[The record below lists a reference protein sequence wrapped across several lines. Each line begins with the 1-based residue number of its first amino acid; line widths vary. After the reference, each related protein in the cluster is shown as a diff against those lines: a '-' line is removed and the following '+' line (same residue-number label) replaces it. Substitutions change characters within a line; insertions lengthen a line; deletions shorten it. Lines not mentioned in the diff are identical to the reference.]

1 MQALFPLI
9 AVLFWSV
16 NVIMNKLSVGV
27 IDPAAMSFYRWLLAL
42 LVLTPFMLP
51 QLRRH
56 AGTIRLHWGKLLF
69 LGFLGMVLYQSMAY
83 YAAHSISALMMGI
96 LVSLIP
102 LLTVLISI
110 PLLGVVPTLS
120 LLLGSLLSFFGISWL
135 ISGGHPALILAQG
148 IGRGEVMMF
157 IAAVAYAV
165 YGVLTK
171 RWSIA
176 LPTWV
181 SLYVQIA
188 FGVVLL
194 LPNVLLAESIA
205 LNAQNLPLILFA
217 GIFAS
222 IFAPWMW
229 IVGVM
234 RIGANNA
241 SIFINLTPVFTA
253 LIAVTLLHE
262 SLHSYHIVGGIMVL
276 LGVVMAQRIRTPR
289 AQHNA
294 IGTPDS
300 ETSPIQTHDVEA
312 NRK

>member
-9 AVLFWSV
+9 AVLFWSF
-16 NVIMNKLSVGV
+16 NVIVNKLSVGV

-51 QLRRH
+51 GLRYH
-56 AGTIRLHWGKLLF
+56 ASTIRQHWGKLLF

-110 PLLGVVPTLS
+110 PLLGVVPTLG
-120 LLLGSLLSFFGISWL
+120 LLCGGLLSFFGITWL
-135 ISGGHPALILAQG
+135 ISGGHPVLILAQG
-148 IGRGEVMMF
+148 IGRGEIMMF
-157 IAAVAYAV
+157 IAALAYAV

-194 LPNVLLAESIA
+194 LPNLLLAESIT
-205 LNAQNLPLILFA
+205 LNAQNIPLVLFA

-222 IFAPWMW
+222 ILAPWMW

-253 LIAVTLLHE
+253 LIAVTFLHE
-262 SLHSYHIVGGIMVL
+262 TLHSYHIVGGILVL
-276 LGVVMAQRIRTPR
+276 LGVVMAQRIRIPLYRRKALGMQDTNEPHR
-289 AQHNA
+289 
-294 IGTPDS
+294 
-300 ETSPIQTHDVEA
+300 QTHKADA
-312 NRK
+312 SNK

>member
-1 MQALFPLI
+1 
-9 AVLFWSV
+9 
-16 NVIMNKLSVGV
+16 
-27 IDPAAMSFYRWLLAL
+27 
-42 LVLTPFMLP
+42 MLP
-51 QLRRH
+51 QLQRH

-69 LGFLGMVLYQSMAY
+69 LGFLGMGLYQSMAY

-120 LLLGSLLSFFGISWL
+120 LLGGSLLSFFNISWL
-135 ISGGHPALILAQG
+135 IRAGHPALILAQG

-157 IAAVAYAV
+157 IAALAYAYAYAL
-165 YGVLTK
+165 YGVLTQ
-171 RWSIA
+171 RWSVA

-181 SLYVQIA
+181 SLHVQIA

-194 LPNVLLAESIA
+194 RPTLLLAKSIA
-205 LNAQNLPLILFA
+205 LNTQNLPLVLFA
-217 GIFAS
+217 GIVAS
-222 IFAPWMW
+222 ILVPWMW

-262 SLHSYHIVGGIMVL
+262 TLHSYHIVGGVMVL
-276 LGVVMAQRIRTPR
+276 LGVVMAQRTRTPR
-289 AQHNA
+289 TPPQA
-294 IGTPDS
+294 ICRPNNNTP
-300 ETSPIQTHDVEA
+300 PAQTHEVEA

>member
-9 AVLFWSV
+9 AVLFWSF
-16 NVIMNKLSVGV
+16 NVIVNKLSVGA

-102 LLTVLISI
+102 LLTVLMSI
-110 PLLGVVPTLS
+110 PLLGVVRTLS
-120 LLLGSLLSFFGISWL
+120 LLCGSLLSFFGISWL

-157 IAAVAYAV
+157 IAALAYAL

-194 LPNVLLAESIA
+194 LPNLLLAESIA
-205 LNAQNLPLILFA
+205 LTKQNLPLVLFA

-222 IFAPWMW
+222 ILAPWMW

-241 SIFINLTPVFTA
+241 SIFINLTPVFTE
-253 LIAVTLLHE
+253 LIAVTSLHE
-262 SLHSYHIVGGIMVL
+262 TLHGYHIVGGIMVL

-294 IGTPDS
+294 MRTSDS
-300 ETSPIQTHDVEA
+300 HTSAIQTHDVEA

>member
-1 MQALFPLI
+1 
-9 AVLFWSV
+9 
-16 NVIMNKLSVGV
+16 
-27 IDPAAMSFYRWLLAL
+27 
-42 LVLTPFMLP
+42 
-51 QLRRH
+51 
-56 AGTIRLHWGKLLF
+56 
-69 LGFLGMVLYQSMAY
+69 
-83 YAAHSISALMMGI
+83 
-96 LVSLIP
+96 
-102 LLTVLISI
+102 
-110 PLLGVVPTLS
+110 
-120 LLLGSLLSFFGISWL
+120 
-135 ISGGHPALILAQG
+135 ILAQG

-157 IAAVAYAV
+157 IAALAYAL

-194 LPNVLLAESIA
+194 LPNLLLAESIA
-205 LNAQNLPLILFA
+205 LNAQNIPLVLFA

-222 IFAPWMW
+222 ILAPWMW

-262 SLHSYHIVGGIMVL
+262 TLHSYHIVGGVMVL
-276 LGVVMAQRIRTPR
+276 LGVVMAQRMRTPR

-294 IGTPDS
+294 ICRPDTNTPPAQLRDA
-300 ETSPIQTHDVEA
+300 EA

>member
-9 AVLFWSV
+9 AVLFWSF
-16 NVIMNKLSVGV
+16 NVIVNKLSVGV
-27 IDPAAMSFYRWLLAL
+27 IDPAAMSFYRWLLAF

-51 QLRRH
+51 QLRHH
-56 AGTIRLHWGKLLF
+56 ADTIRQHWGKLLL

-102 LLTVLISI
+102 LSTVLISL
-110 PLLGVVPTLS
+110 PLLGVVPTLG
-120 LLLGSLLSFFGISWL
+120 LLCGALLSFFGITWL

-157 IAAVAYAV
+157 IAASAYAL

-194 LPNVLLAESIA
+194 ADSIS
-205 LNAQNLPLILFA
+205 LNAQNIPLVLFA

-222 IFAPWMW
+222 ILAPWMW
-229 IVGVM
+229 IAGVM

-253 LIAVTLLHE
+253 MIAVTFLHE
-262 SLHSYHIVGGIMVL
+262 ALHSYHVVGGVMVL
-276 LGVVMAQRIRTPR
+276 FGVVMAQRVRTPLYR
-289 AQHNA
+289 RKAICTPNA
-294 IGTPDS
+294 NMPP
-300 ETSPIQTHDVEA
+300 EQTREA
-312 NRK
+312 DANHK